1 MLFKVSRKAYVGG
14 DEYLIS
20 RHDTGQ
26 SFYRGPSISEPIF
39 AALSG
44 KDLAY
49 FDWGYDEATHSVDLD
64 GGEVPAPTE
73 E

>member
-14 DEYLIS
+14 HEYLIC

-26 SFYRGPSISEPIF
+26 SLYRGPSIPASIST
-39 AALSG
+39 AMG
-44 KDLAY
+44 DRNLAY
-49 FDWGYDEATHSVDLD
+49 FDWGYDEAAHSVDLI